1 MEKIRMVR
9 ARLVL
14 TKVIRLM
21 IKPPTKPRTKIGDCK
36 TVNFPIKIQKKARNR
51 KKMIVP
57 IWPEELFIF
66 NS

>member
-1 MEKIRMVR
+1 MGASGDKSIEKIRIIR
-9 ARLVL
+9 ARSVL
-14 TKVIRLM
+14 TKVIRAI

-57 IWPEELFIF
+57 I
-66 NS
+66 